1 MHEYGIAPVLKLAH
15 TSDVRTNVNIADDVR
30 DFVAVYA
37 NAKGITLGDA
47 ITELIRKA
55 QSAEAVEAE
64 TPKFARSS
72 TGFPIFP
79 RSGRTI
85 TTEIV
90 KKAEKYDLE

>member
-1 MHEYGIAPVLKLAH
+1 MHDCEIAPFLKLAN
-15 TSDVRTNVNIADDVR
+15 TLDMRTNVNIADDVR

-55 QSAEAVEAE
+55 QSAEAVEPE

-72 TGFPIFP
+72 AGFPIFP

-90 KKAEKYDLE
+90 RKAEEDDLE